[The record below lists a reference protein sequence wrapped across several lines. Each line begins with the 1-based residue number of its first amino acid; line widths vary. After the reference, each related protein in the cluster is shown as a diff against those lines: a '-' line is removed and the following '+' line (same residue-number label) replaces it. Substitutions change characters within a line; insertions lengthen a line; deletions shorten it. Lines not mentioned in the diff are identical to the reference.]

1 MAIDANFRYRKPY
14 CSIAIDGLGTKDSF
28 WYSLD
33 ISSQRGE
40 LMVINWLSFSIGEK
54 KTGHSTNDKNM
65 VVLLLVKMSIFMF
78 SDI

>member
-1 MAIDANFRYRKPY
+1 MPILDIENRIVPLPDR
-14 CSIAIDGLGTKDSF
+14 LGTKDSF

-65 VVLLLVKMSIFMF
+65 VLLFVGANVHFMI
-78 SDI
+78 SEI